1 MALQVDK
8 VVLEQIARL
17 YKTPIQDLKPEGGFD
32 NLFYSYTFDGKE
44 FFIRIKSNI
53 NLDKRSYS
61 QIRAEV
67 NWINFLAE
75 NGISVSKPQK
85 SQHNNYVETLA
96 SNNGLYQVVSFEKAP
111 GRYIMFSNHDEW
123 NSDLWEKMGEL
134 VGKMHKLSTMYEP
147 ENNYRRKHFEDDVFF
162 TTEDV
167 LDKEKDND
175 IIDKYANMKR
185 WISSLPKS
193 HTAYGLVHSDLNWGN
208 YYIYDKELTIFD
220 FDSCCYNWFIY
231 DIAILV
237 YSLIWEKSKVKA
249 QEFLKKFIPTFYK
262 GYTKNYQLSREWISL
277 MSEFLY
283 FHDFFLYTAI
293 SETIMAGNETEDY
306 PSMNKIIKQ
315 RCESGISTSYFT
327 KKEWIELFKEN
338 LV

>member
-111 GRYIMFSNHDEW
+111 GRYINFSDQREW
-123 NSDLWEKMGEL
+123 NSNLWERMGDI
-134 VGKMHKLSTMYEP
+134 VGKMHKLSTVYHP
-147 ENNYRRKHFEDDVFF
+147 VNNYKRKHLEEEIFF
-162 TTEDV
+162 KTDKV
-167 LDKEKDND
+167 LDKDKDRDMIN
-175 IIDKYANMKR
+175 KYSSIKQ
-185 WISSLPKS
+185 WILSLPKS
-193 HTAYGLVHSDLNWGN
+193 QTAYGLVHGDLNWGN
-208 YYIYDKELTIFD
+208 YYFYNKDLTIFD
-220 FDSCCYNWFIY
+220 FDSCCYSWFIY
-231 DIAILV
+231 DIAILIW
-237 YSLIWEKSKVKA
+237 SLIWEKSKNEA
-249 QEFLKKFIPTFYK
+249 LEFLKTFIPVFYR
-262 GYTKNYQLSREWISL
+262 GYTKNY
-277 MSEFLY
+277 
-283 FHDFFLYTAI
+283 
-293 SETIMAGNETEDY
+293 
-306 PSMNKIIKQ
+306 
-315 RCESGISTSYFT
+315 
-327 KKEWIELFKEN
+327 
-338 LV
+338 